1 MMVVAKGSLRPG
13 QRASSAVPQ
22 RMTDTMT
29 TWLTFGGEGTQGLAL
44 LNAIADGVIAIS
56 FFAIPA
62 ALIFVQRRRSDRS
75 AGEMALMTL
84 FVLFLFVVGLAHL
97 TAMIGVWTP
106 TPGLQAVV
114 KAAGA
119 LLALTAAIVT
129 WKLVPQLLRLPSRD
143 RLQAEVAAHLR
154 TFEELKEARHQL
166 EDRVERRTRELDQA
180 KQRFEIALRGSPIS
194 VFSQDKDMRYTW
206 AHNAP
211 AGLTPELLMGKTDE
225 EVLPPEAARVITAAK
240 RKAMETGA
248 AQELETN
255 FELSGR
261 KRSFYLLIE
270 ALRDEQGEVLGTT
283 SVAVDISERKAN
295 EDQLRLL
302 LRELTH
308 RSKNLL
314 AVIHA
319 IARQTAARTSSVK
332 DFLDRFSAR
341 LVAIGSS
348 HDLLI
353 ADNWHGASL
362 RMLIEQQLG
371 EHADRFG
378 EQIAIEGEDVMLKP
392 EAVQNLGLALH
403 ELATNA
409 QKYGSLSNPRGQVR
423 IQWQFCDE
431 ASKLKLIWQERGG
444 PPVTPPERSGFGR
457 AMIETVVGKALEG
470 DVRLSFPP
478 KGVRCEIVIPSAQV
492 TSRG

>member
-1 MMVVAKGSLRPG
+1 
-13 QRASSAVPQ
+13 
-22 RMTDTMT
+22 MTS
-29 TWLTFGGEGTQGLAL
+29 WLTFGPEGPGGLVL
-44 LNAIADGVIAIS
+44 LNAVADGVIAAS

-62 ALIFVQRRRSDRS
+62 ALIFIQRRRSDRS
-75 AGEMALMTL
+75 PGEMTLITL
-84 FVLFLFVVGLAHL
+84 FALFIFVVGLAHL
-97 TAMIGVWTP
+97 ASVIGVWVP
-106 TPGLQAVV
+106 ALGLEGLL

-119 LLALTAAIVT
+119 LLALTAAIVI

-166 EDRVERRTRELDQA
+166 EERVEARTKELAEA

-211 AGLTPELLMGKTDE
+211 AGLSPVFLQGKTDE
-225 EVLPPEAARVITAAK
+225 EVLPPEAARVIMAAK
-240 RKAMETGA
+240 RKAMETGES
-248 AQELETN
+248 QELETN
-255 FELSGR
+255 FELFGR
-261 KRSFYLLIE
+261 RRSFYLLIE
-270 ALRDEQGEVLGTT
+270 ALRDEQDAVLGTT
-283 SVAVDISERKAN
+283 SVAVDLSERKAN

-308 RSKNLL
+308 RCKNLL

-319 IARQTAARTSSVK
+319 IARQTASRTRSVE

-341 LVAIGSS
+341 LVAIGAS

-362 RMLIEQQLG
+362 RMLVEQQLG

-409 QKYGSLSNPRGQVR
+409 QKYGSLSDPHGEVR
-423 IQWQFCDE
+423 IQWQFCEE

-478 KGVRCEIVIPSAQV
+478 KGVRCVIVIPSAQV

>member
-1 MMVVAKGSLRPG
+1 WRLRP
-13 QRASSAVPQ
+13 
-22 RMTDTMT
+22 
-29 TWLTFGGEGTQGLAL
+29 
-44 LNAIADGVIAIS
+44 
-56 FFAIPA
+56 
-62 ALIFVQRRRSDRS
+62 
-75 AGEMALMTL
+75 
-84 FVLFLFVVGLAHL
+84 
-97 TAMIGVWTP
+97 
-106 TPGLQAVV
+106 
-114 KAAGA
+114 
-119 LLALTAAIVT
+119 
-129 WKLVPQLLRLPSRD
+129 RD

-194 VFSQDKDMRYTW
+194 GFSQDKDMRYTW

-211 AGLTPELLMGKTDE
+211 AGLPTELLMGKTDE
-225 EVLPPEAARVITAAK
+225 EVLPPEVARVITAAK

-255 FELSGR
+255 FELFGR

-270 ALRDEQGEVLGTT
+270 ALQDEQSEVLGTT

-319 IARQTAARTSSVK
+319 IARQTAARTSSVQ
-332 DFLDRFSAR
+332 DFLDGFIAR
-341 LVAIGSS
+341 RVAIGSS

-378 EQIAIEGEDVMLKP
+378 DQIAIEGEDVMLKP

-409 QKYGSLSNPRGQVR
+409 TKYGSLSETRGDVSLK
-423 IQWQFCDE
+423 WQFCEE
-431 ASKLKLIWQERGG
+431 ASKLKLVWQERGG
-444 PPVTPPERSGFGR
+444 PE
-457 AMIETVVGKALEG
+457 
-470 DVRLSFPP
+470 
-478 KGVRCEIVIPSAQV
+478 VIPP
-492 TSRG
+492 R

>member
-1 MMVVAKGSLRPG
+1 
-13 QRASSAVPQ
+13 
-22 RMTDTMT
+22 
-29 TWLTFGGEGTQGLAL
+29 LAL
-44 LNAIADGVIAIS
+44 
-56 FFAIPA
+56 
-62 ALIFVQRRRSDRS
+62 
-75 AGEMALMTL
+75 
-84 FVLFLFVVGLAHL
+84 
-97 TAMIGVWTP
+97 
-106 TPGLQAVV
+106 
-114 KAAGA
+114 
-119 LLALTAAIVT
+119 
-129 WKLVPQLLRLPSRD
+129 
-143 RLQAEVAAHLR
+143 
-154 TFEELKEARHQL
+154 
-166 EDRVERRTRELDQA
+166 A

-194 VFSQDKDMRYTW
+194 VFSQDKDMRFTW
-206 AHNAP
+206 VHNP
-211 AGLTPELLMGKTDE
+211 PSGLSPELLLGKRDD
-225 EVLPPEAARVITAAK
+225 EVLPGEAAEKIMAAK
-240 RKAMETGA
+240 RKAMETGK

-255 FELSGR
+255 FELFGR

-270 ALRDEQGEVLGTT
+270 TLTDEQGHVLGTT
-283 SVAVDISERKAN
+283 SVAVDITERKTN

-319 IARQTAARTSSVK
+319 IARQTASRTRSVE

-341 LVAIGSS
+341 LVAIGCS

-362 RMLIEQQLG
+362 RMLVEQQLG

-409 QKYGSLSNPRGQVR
+409 TKYGSLSEPRGHVS
-423 IQWQFCDE
+423 IKWQFCEE
-431 ASKLKLIWQERGG
+431 ASKLKLVWQERGG
-444 PPVTPPERSGFGR
+444 PEVIPPQRSGFGR
-457 AMIETVVGKALEG
+457 AMIENVVGQALEG
-470 DVRLSFPP
+470 DVDLSFPP
-478 KGVRCEIVIPSAQV
+478 KGVRCVIVIPSAQV

>member
-1 MMVVAKGSLRPG
+1 LRRG
-13 QRASSAVPQ
+13 RRASSIARPAL
-22 RMTDTMT
+22 TDTMIS
-29 TWLTFGGEGTQGLAL
+29 WLTFGGEGAEGLAL
-44 LNAIADGVIAIS
+44 LNAIADGVIAVS
-56 FFAIPA
+56 FLAIPA
-62 ALIFVQRRRSDRS
+62 ALVFIQRRRSDRS
-75 AGEMALMTL
+75 AGEMALLTL
-84 FVLFLFVVGLAHL
+84 FALFLLVVGLAHL
-97 TAMIGVWTP
+97 ASVVSTWTP
-106 TPGLQAVV
+106 TLGLQVV
-114 KAAGA
+114 LKALGA
-119 LLALTAAIVT
+119 LLALTTAIVM
-129 WKLVPQLLRLPSRD
+129 WQLVPQLLRLPSRD

-154 TFEELKEARHQL
+154 TFEELQESRHQL
-166 EDRVERRTRELDQA
+166 EERVDARTQELAQA

-194 VFSQDKDMRYTW
+194 VFSQDKDGRYTW
-206 AHNAP
+206 AHNSP
-211 AGLTPELLMGKTDE
+211 SGFSPEFLKGKTDA
-225 EVLPPEAARVITAAK
+225 EVLPPVAAKIITASK
-240 RKAMETGA
+240 RKAMDTGQP
-248 AQELETN
+248 QELETN
-255 FELSGR
+255 FELFGR

-270 ALRDEQGEVLGTT
+270 ALRGEEGEILGTT

-319 IARQTAARTSSVK
+319 IARQTASRTSSVK

-341 LVAIGSS
+341 LVAIGAS

-353 ADNWHGASL
+353 ADDWHGASL
-362 RMLIEQQLG
+362 RMLIEQQLRQ
-371 EHADRFG
+371 HADRFG

-409 QKYGSLSNPRGQVR
+409 QKYGSLSDPRGEVR
-423 IQWQFCDE
+423 IQWQFCE
-431 ASKLKLIWQERGG
+431 ASKLKLVWQERGG

-478 KGVRCEIVIPSAQV
+478 KGVRCEIVIPFAQV

>member
-1 MMVVAKGSLRPG
+1 
-13 QRASSAVPQ
+13 
-22 RMTDTMT
+22 MTS
-29 TWLTFGGEGTQGLAL
+29 WLTFGPEGPGGLVL
-44 LNAIADGVIAIS
+44 LNAVADGVIAAS

-62 ALIFVQRRRSDRS
+62 ALIFIQKRRSDRS
-75 AGEMALMTL
+75 PGEMALITL
-84 FVLFLFVVGLAHL
+84 FALFIFVVGLAHL
-97 TAMIGVWTP
+97 ASVVGVWVP
-106 TPGLQAVV
+106 ALGLEGLL

-119 LLALTAAIVT
+119 LLALTAAVVI

-166 EDRVERRTRELDQA
+166 EDRVEARTKELAEA

-194 VFSQDKDMRYTW
+194 VFSQDKDMRYSW

-211 AGLTPELLMGKTDE
+211 AGLSPEFLQGKTDE
-225 EVLPPEAARVITAAK
+225 EVLPPEAARVIMAAK
-240 RKAMETGA
+240 RKAMETGES
-248 AQELETN
+248 QELETN
-255 FELSGR
+255 FELFGR
-261 KRSFYLLIE
+261 RRSFYLLIE
-270 ALRDEQGEVLGTT
+270 SLRDEQDAVLGTT
-283 SVAVDISERKAN
+283 SVAVDLSERKAN

-308 RSKNLL
+308 RCKNLL

-319 IARQTAARTSSVK
+319 IARQTASRTRSVE

-341 LVAIGSS
+341 LVAIGAS

-362 RMLIEQQLG
+362 RMLVEQQLG
-371 EHADRFG
+371 EHADLFG

-409 QKYGSLSNPRGQVR
+409 QKYGSLSDPHGEVR
-423 IQWQFCDE
+423 IQWQFCEE
-431 ASKLKLIWQERGG
+431 ASKLRLIWQERGG
-444 PPVTPPERSGFGR
+444 PPVTPPVRSGFGR

-470 DVRLSFPP
+470 DVSLSFPP
-478 KGVRCEIVIPSAQV
+478 KGVRCVIVIPSAQV